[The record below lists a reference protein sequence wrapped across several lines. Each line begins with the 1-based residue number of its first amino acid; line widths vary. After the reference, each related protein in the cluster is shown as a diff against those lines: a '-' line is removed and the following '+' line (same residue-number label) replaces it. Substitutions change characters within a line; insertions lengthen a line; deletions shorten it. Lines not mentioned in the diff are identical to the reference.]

1 MFGKIRTC
9 NRVARVITVNNGFL
23 KIEIVEPT
31 GNIVKASIC
40 ITIFVD
46 ETIVFDVKAN
56 MIESIGYGID

>member
-1 MFGKIRTC
+1 VFSKIRTC

-31 GNIVKASIC
+31 RNIVKASIG
-40 ITIFVD
+40 IAVFVD
-46 ETIVFDVKAN
+46 ETIFFDGKAN